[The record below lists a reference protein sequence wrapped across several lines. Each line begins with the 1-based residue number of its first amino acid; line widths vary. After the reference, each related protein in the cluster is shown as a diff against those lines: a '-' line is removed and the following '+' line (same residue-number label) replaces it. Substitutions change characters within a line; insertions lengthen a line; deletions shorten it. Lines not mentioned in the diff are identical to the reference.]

1 MDIRA
6 PASGIVYGLTVFT
19 TRSVIRAA
27 EPVMY
32 LIPQDRPLIIA
43 AQVSP
48 INIDELFVSQ
58 DVKLRF
64 SALDQRQTPELCGKV
79 VKVSADAFVDE
90 ATRATYYRAEII
102 LNDGQI
108 DRLPAHITLIPGMPV
123 EVFIRT
129 SDRSPLSYL
138 VKPADRLFR
147 KSIP

>member
-1 MDIRA
+1 MSA
-6 PASGIVYGLTVFT
+6 PTQQFSSLK
-19 TRSVIRAA
+19 
-27 EPVMY
+27 PVMY
-32 LIPQDRPLIIA
+32 LISQDRPLIIA

-58 DVKLRF
+58 DVTLRF
-64 SALDQRQTPELCGKV
+64 SALDQLQTPELFGKV

-90 ATRATYYRAEII
+90 ATRATYFRAEII

-123 EVFIRT
+123 EAFSPT

-138 VKPADRLFR
+138 VKPLADYFAKAFR
-147 KSIP
+147 EG

>member
-1 MDIRA
+1 MSA
-6 PASGIVYGLTVFT
+6 PTQQFSSLK
-19 TRSVIRAA
+19 
-27 EPVMY
+27 PVMY

-58 DVKLRF
+58 DVTLRF
-64 SALDQRQTPELCGKV
+64 SALDQLQTPKLFGKV

-123 EVFIRT
+123 EAFIRT

-138 VKPADRLFR
+138 VKPLTDYFTKAFR
-147 KSIP
+147 EG